1 MRAHVLFP
9 WGTCLAPDSG
19 LRPQV
24 QVPAPPH
31 TELPV
36 LLGRQGDA
44 GPHPRPRVDRATRR
58 TPSSGPH
65 GALELP
71 DLPSPSSALGL
82 PPIPQL
88 VHFFLLVPQ
97 SVILQ
102 VGFRLG
108 RTRTM
113 D

>member
-1 MRAHVLFP
+1 MHEHPLFP
-9 WGTCLAPDSG
+9 RGTRLVPDSG
-19 LRPQV
+19 PRSQV
-24 QVPAPPH
+24 QVPAPLH

-44 GPHPRPRVDRATRR
+44 GPQPRPRVDRETRH
-58 TPSSGPH
+58 TPSGGPH

-71 DLPSPSSALGL
+71 DLPSPSSALSL
-82 PPIPQL
+82 PPISQL
-88 VHFFLLVPQ
+88 VHFFLLLPQ
-97 SVILQ
+97 SLILQ
-102 VGFRLG
+102 VGFSLG